1 MVDNTHPALLPNGL
15 SDLVPPMAS
24 AEWQAVNHLIDA
36 YSGHGYQLVKP
47 PLMEFEAGLLTGPGA
62 ALAPQTFRL
71 MDPISR
77 QMLGL
82 RADITAQIARIAGSR
97 LQSVP
102 RPLRLSYAGEVV
114 RISGTQLRP
123 EREFCQVGAELI
135 GALQPGADAE
145 IMVMAVDALQSL
157 DIPNIS
163 LDLSLPTLQPY
174 FLERSG
180 LDESGR
186 DALAE
191 AIRRR
196 DAEAVTDSGAADAEV
211 IAQLIKAAGPVDEA
225 LEILAATAIPAG
237 LKGDMERLVAVVE
250 TLKIDLPGLMIT
262 VDPLERRGFE
272 YQTGLSFTLFARGV
286 RGELGR
292 GGRYR
297 SAGAFPRQ
305 QAGSA
310 AETMASLGEPAVGF
324 SLFMDSIMR
333 GLGQAAGPKRLLV
346 PADMPLAERQ
356 AHIAAGW
363 VVVRALEA
371 GLSSDGLKAAA
382 MVAACDHF
390 WVDGQAQPSGFTN
403 TD

>member
-1 MVDNTHPALLPNGL
+1 MVENTHPALLPNGL
-15 SDLVPPMAS
+15 SDLVPPVAA

-47 PLMEFEAGLLTGPGA
+47 PLMEFEDGLLTGPGA

-97 LQSVP
+97 LQTAP

-114 RISGTQLRP
+114 RVSGTQLRP

-135 GALQPGADAE
+135 GALEASADAE

-180 LDESGR
+180 LDDAAR
-186 DALAE
+186 DDLAE

-196 DAEAVTDSGAADAEV
+196 DAEAVTASGAKDASV
-211 IAQLIKAAGPVDEA
+211 IAKLISAAGPVDEA
-225 LEILAATAIPAG
+225 LAILRDTAIPAG
-237 LKGDMERLVAVVE
+237 LTGDIERLMAVVA
-250 TLKIDLPGLMIT
+250 TLKADLPGVMIT

-305 QAGSA
+305 QASNA

-333 GLGQAAGPKRLLV
+333 GLGYVPKAKRLFV
-346 PADMPLAERQ
+346 PADMPLTARQ
-356 AHIAAGW
+356 DLIASGW
-363 VVVRALEA
+363 VVVRALA
-371 GLSSDGLKAAA
+371 DNLSADALKDAA
-382 MVAACDHF
+382 MTAACDHY
-390 WVDGQAQPSGFTN
+390 WVEGQAQPTGLAETE
-403 TD
+403 